1 MLNTNERMHI
11 SIEVNDDKELLAIGN
26 NIHEQLRG
34 NKDYIDNNIIISI
47 DSPSIINISIS
58 KECKDIPSIII

>member
-11 SIEVNDDKELLAIGN
+11 SIEVNDDKELLAISN

>member
-11 SIEVNDDKELLAIGN
+11 LTEVDDDKELLAIGN